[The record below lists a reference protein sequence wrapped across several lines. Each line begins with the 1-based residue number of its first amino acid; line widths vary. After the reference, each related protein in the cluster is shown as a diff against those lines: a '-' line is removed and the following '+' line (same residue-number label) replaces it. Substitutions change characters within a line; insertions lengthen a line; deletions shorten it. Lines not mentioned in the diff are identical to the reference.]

1 MWTDVRGAPSRGL
14 ARRSQE
20 NVFFLPWWLL
30 LPCLVLSAFV
40 AYLLLERTQAGDSPW
55 ALYPLTAVLAP
66 VVLAVMA
73 VVAMALSTFLSALSE
88 DRSMPAPE
96 GTGAQTT
103 LVERAIPFTTST
115 PLSAPPTATPS
126 ASPTA
131 SPSASPT
138 ASPASSPSASPFA
151 SPTASPK
158 ASSSASPSP

>member
-1 MWTDVRGAPSRGL
+1 MWTDVRGAPLRGL

-30 LPCLVLSAFV
+30 LPCLVLGAFV
-40 AYLLLERTQAGDSPW
+40 AYRLLERTQAGDSPW

-66 VVLAVMA
+66 VVLAVMV
-73 VVAMALSTFLSALSE
+73 VVAITLSTFLSALSE

-96 GTGAQTT
+96 GTGAEST
-103 LVERAIPFTTST
+103 LVGRAIPFTTGT
-115 PLSAPPTATPS
+115 PPSAPPTATPS

-131 SPSASPT
+131 SPA
-138 ASPASSPSASPFA
+138 ASPASSPSASPSA